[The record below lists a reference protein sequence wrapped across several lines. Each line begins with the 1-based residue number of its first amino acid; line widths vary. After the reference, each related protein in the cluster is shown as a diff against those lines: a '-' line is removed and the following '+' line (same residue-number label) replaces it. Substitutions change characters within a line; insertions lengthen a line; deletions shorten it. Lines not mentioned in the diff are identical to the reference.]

1 MCWPTR
7 EFRWRHLTKRDLIRL
22 AESEGLEVR
31 ASMTKRELIDSI
43 S

>member
-1 MCWPTR
+1 MLADQGVPL
-7 EFRWRHLTKRDLIRL
+7 ENLTKRDLIRL